1 MIMLTTNKVILV
13 TYASVFLGMEAIMNY
28 LISAYSV
35 NPYKGSEDSIGW
47 NWVLQYEK
55 NYKEGDRIIL
65 LTKKFN
71 EKDTRRGLKEFNIQ
85 HVELVIV
92 DVPNALNWFREK
104 HSAFHHMYYIL
115 WQHWAWLWVKH
126 SGIRFDVIHHV
137 TMNDYRIPSEMYKA
151 KGAKVIWGP
160 MGGAQVTPKPL
171 KVYEKNQFAAAFR
184 EFVNKSCSW
193 NPFYKKALRSYYKIY
208 CINNETQKQ
217 ISRIVGKDVPLMPE
231 LALRDEYKNLP
242 IQKRNNDILK
252 IVFVG
257 RLIGKKGIAFL
268 VDALSLMPT
277 DMDWELLI
285 FGDGDGDDRA
295 LIEKQIADSGIGKNV
310 KLMGNRPLD
319 QIAEAYQQ
327 ADVFVLPSLRET
339 SGNVLL
345 EAMAYAVPIVAFD
358 TSFCRLLKE
367 VDCGVFVNTE
377 QALEGIKEDYCK
389 AIVTLGQ
396 NKDLARQMGLNG
408 YEYVNKYLT
417 WESKYEAV
425 LKDII

>member
-1 MIMLTTNKVILV
+1 M
-13 TYASVFLGMEAIMNY
+13 MNY

-160 MGGAQVTPKPL
+160 MGGAQVTPRPL
-171 KVYEKNQFAAAFR
+171 KVYEKNQLVASFR

-208 CINNETQKQ
+208 CINDETQEQ

-242 IQKRNNDILK
+242 IRKGKNDILK

-257 RLIGKKGIAFL
+257 RLIGKKGITFL

-285 FGDGDGDDRA
+285 FGDGDDRA

-310 KLMGNRPLD
+310 KLMGNRPLN

-367 VDCGVFVNTE
+367 VDCGVFINTE
-377 QALEGIKEDYCK
+377 QALDNIKEDYCK

-396 NKDLARQMGLNG
+396 DKELAKQMGLNG
-408 YEYVNKYLT
+408 YKYVNSKLT
-417 WESKYEAV
+417 WDEKYR
-425 LKDII
+425 IIVNDM

>member
-1 MIMLTTNKVILV
+1 M
-13 TYASVFLGMEAIMNY
+13 MNY

-71 EKDTRRGLKEFNIQ
+71 EKDTRKGLEEFNIQ
-85 HVELVIV
+85 HVELVIA

-160 MGGAQVTPKPL
+160 MGGAQVTPRPL
-171 KVYEKNQFAAAFR
+171 KVYEKNQLVASFR

-242 IQKRNNDILK
+242 IRKGNNDILK

-277 DMDWELLI
+277 DMNWELLI
-285 FGDGDGDDRA
+285 FGDGDDHA

-310 KLMGNRPLD
+310 KLMGNRPLN

-367 VDCGVFVNTE
+367 VDCGVFINTE
-377 QALEGIKEDYCK
+377 QALDNIKEDDCK

-396 NKDLARQMGLNG
+396 DKKLAKQMGMNG
-408 YEYVNKYLT
+408 YKYVNSKLT
-417 WESKYEAV
+417 WDEKYR
-425 LKDII
+425 IIVNDM

>member
-1 MIMLTTNKVILV
+1 M
-13 TYASVFLGMEAIMNY
+13 MNY

-55 NYKEGDRIIL
+55 NYKKGDRIIL

-85 HVELVIV
+85 HVELIIV
-92 DVPNALNWFREK
+92 DVPDALNWFREK

-137 TMNDYRIPSEMYKA
+137 TMNDYRIPSELYKA

-171 KVYEKNQFAAAFR
+171 KVYEKNQLVASFR

-217 ISRIVGKDVPLMPE
+217 ISCIVGKDVPLMPE

-242 IQKRNNDILK
+242 IRKGKNDILK
-252 IVFVG
+252 I
-257 RLIGKKGIAFL
+257 
-268 VDALSLMPT
+268 
-277 DMDWELLI
+277 
-285 FGDGDGDDRA
+285 
-295 LIEKQIADSGIGKNV
+295 
-310 KLMGNRPLD
+310 
-319 QIAEAYQQ
+319 
-327 ADVFVLPSLRET
+327 VFVLPSLRET

-367 VDCGVFVNTE
+367 VDCGVFINTE
-377 QALEGIKEDYCK
+377 QALDNIKEDYCK

-396 NKDLARQMGLNG
+396 DKELAKQMGLNG
-408 YEYVNKYLT
+408 YKYVNSKLT
-417 WESKYEAV
+417 WDEKYR
-425 LKDII
+425 IIVNDM

>member
-1 MIMLTTNKVILV
+1 
-13 TYASVFLGMEAIMNY
+13 MNY

-137 TMNDYRIPSEMYKA
+137 TMNDYRIPSELYKA

-160 MGGAQVTPKPL
+160 MGGAQVTPKSL
-171 KVYEKNQFAAAFR
+171 KVYEKNQLVASFR

-193 NPFYKKALRSYYKIY
+193 NPLYKKALRSYYKIY

-242 IQKRNNDILK
+242 IRKGKNDILK

-277 DMDWELLI
+277 DMDWELWI
-285 FGDGDGDDRA
+285 FGDGDDRA

-310 KLMGNRPLD
+310 KLMGNRPLN

-358 TSFCRLLKE
+358 TSFCKE
-367 VDCGVFVNTE
+367 LANKQCGIFVNVN
-377 QALEGIKEDYCK
+377 QSLDKIKKDFCDAIIKLAEDK
-389 AIVTLGQ
+389 TLREKFG
-396 NKDLARQMGLNG
+396 RNG
-408 YEYVNKYLT
+408 YEYANRLT
-417 WESKYEAV
+417 WEDKYKKIISK
-425 LKDII
+425 

>member
-1 MIMLTTNKVILV
+1 M
-13 TYASVFLGMEAIMNY
+13 MNY

-55 NYKEGDRIIL
+55 NYKKGDRIIL

-85 HVELVIV
+85 HVELIIV
-92 DVPNALNWFREK
+92 DVPDALNWFREK

-137 TMNDYRIPSEMYKA
+137 TMNDYRIPSELYKA

-171 KVYEKNQFAAAFR
+171 KVYEKNQMVASFR

-208 CINNETQKQ
+208 CINIETQKQ
-217 ISRIVGKDVPLMPE
+217 ISCIVGKDVPLMPE

-242 IQKRNNDILK
+242 IRKGKNDILK

-285 FGDGDGDDRA
+285 FGDGDDRA
-295 LIEKQIADSGIGKNV
+295 LIEKQIADSGIGKKV
-310 KLMGNRPLD
+310 KLMGNRPLN

-367 VDCGVFVNTE
+367 VGCGVFINTE
-377 QALEGIKEDYCK
+377 QALDNIKEDYCK

-396 NKDLARQMGLNG
+396 DKELAKQMGLNG
-408 YEYVNKYLT
+408 YKYVNSKLT
-417 WESKYEAV
+417 WDEKYR
-425 LKDII
+425 IIVNDM

>member
-1 MIMLTTNKVILV
+1 M
-13 TYASVFLGMEAIMNY
+13 MNY
-28 LISAYSV
+28 LISAYSL

-85 HVELVIV
+85 HVELIIV
-92 DVPNALNWFREK
+92 DVPDALNWFREK

-137 TMNDYRIPSEMYKA
+137 TMNDYRIPSELYKA

-171 KVYEKNQFAAAFR
+171 KVYEKNQMVASFR

-208 CINNETQKQ
+208 CINIETQKQ
-217 ISRIVGKDVPLMPE
+217 ISCIVGKDVPLMPE

-242 IQKRNNDILK
+242 IRKGKNDILK

-285 FGDGDGDDRA
+285 FGDGDDRA

-310 KLMGNRPLD
+310 KLMGNRPLN

-367 VDCGVFVNTE
+367 VDCGVFINTE
-377 QALEGIKEDYCK
+377 QALDNIKEDYCK

-396 NKDLARQMGLNG
+396 DKELAKQMGLNG
-408 YEYVNKYLT
+408 YKYVNSKLT
-417 WESKYEAV
+417 WDEKYR
-425 LKDII
+425 IIVNDM

>member
-1 MIMLTTNKVILV
+1 MQRVEIGFLRKEIVAIVAFVILFIGRL
-13 TYASVFLGMEAIMNY
+13 TLSVVGFDNQLFQSVLRNIITIAFIVPLIELLKKVKIQKRFLI
-28 LISAYSV
+28 
-35 NPYKGSEDSIGW
+35 
-47 NWVLQYEK
+47 
-55 NYKEGDRIIL
+55 
-65 LTKKFN
+65 
-71 EKDTRRGLKEFNIQ
+71 
-85 HVELVIV
+85 
-92 DVPNALNWFREK
+92 
-104 HSAFHHMYYIL
+104 
-115 WQHWAWLWVKH
+115 WL
-126 SGIRFDVIHHV
+126 GTIHHV
-137 TMNDYRIPSEMYKA
+137 TMNDYRIPSELYKA

-160 MGGAQVTPKPL
+160 MGGAQVTPRPL
-171 KVYEKNQFAAAFR
+171 KVYEKNQLVASFR

-242 IQKRNNDILK
+242 IRKGNNDILK

-277 DMDWELLI
+277 DMNWELLI
-285 FGDGDGDDRA
+285 FGDGDDHA

-310 KLMGNRPLD
+310 KLMGNRPLN

-367 VDCGVFVNTE
+367 VDCGVFVNTD
-377 QALEGIKEDYCK
+377 QALEGIKEDWCNQSLTHVYKPDRFEKLVAFQLHLEELCASDVYSDEVRYRIK
-389 AIVTLGQ
+389 
-396 NKDLARQMGLNG
+396 RPFWFG
-408 YEYVNKYLT
+408 Y
-417 WESKYEAV
+417 W
-425 LKDII
+425 

>member
-1 MIMLTTNKVILV
+1 
-13 TYASVFLGMEAIMNY
+13 MNY

-137 TMNDYRIPSEMYKA
+137 TMNDYRIPSELYKA

-160 MGGAQVTPKPL
+160 VGGAQVTPRSL
-171 KVYEKNQFAAAFR
+171 KVYEKNQLVASFR

-193 NPFYKKALRSYYKIY
+193 NPLYKKALRSYYKIY

-242 IQKRNNDILK
+242 IRKRNNDILK

-285 FGDGDGDDRA
+285 FGDGDDRV

-310 KLMGNRPLD
+310 KLMGNRPLN

-358 TSFCRLLKE
+358 TSFCKE
-367 VDCGVFVNTE
+367 LSNKQCGIFVKVN
-377 QALEGIKEDYCK
+377 QSLDKIKKDFCDAIIKLAEDK
-389 AIVTLGQ
+389 TLREKFG
-396 NKDLARQMGLNG
+396 RNG
-408 YEYVNKYLT
+408 YEYANRLT
-417 WESKYEAV
+417 WEDKYKKIISK
-425 LKDII
+425 

>member
-1 MIMLTTNKVILV
+1 
-13 TYASVFLGMEAIMNY
+13 MNY

-137 TMNDYRIPSEMYKA
+137 TMNDYRIPSELYKA

-160 MGGAQVTPKPL
+160 MGGAQVTPRPL
-171 KVYEKNQFAAAFR
+171 KVYEKNQLVASFR

-242 IQKRNNDILK
+242 IRKGNNDILK

-277 DMDWELLI
+277 DMNWELLI
-285 FGDGDGDDRA
+285 FGDGDDRA

-310 KLMGNRPLD
+310 KLMGNRPLN

-377 QALEGIKEDYCK
+377 QALEDIKEDWCK
-389 AIVTLGQ
+389 AIVMLGRD
-396 NKDLARQMGLNG
+396 KKLAKQMGMNG
-408 YEYVNKYLT
+408 YKYVNSRLT
-417 WESKYEAV
+417 WDEKYKV
-425 LKDII
+425 IVNDM

>member
-1 MIMLTTNKVILV
+1 
-13 TYASVFLGMEAIMNY
+13 MNY

-126 SGIRFDVIHHV
+126 SGIHFDVIHHV
-137 TMNDYRIPSEMYKA
+137 TMNDYRIPSELYKA

-160 MGGAQVTPKPL
+160 MGGAQVTPRPL
-171 KVYEKNQFAAAFR
+171 KVYEKNQLVASFR

-217 ISRIVGKDVPLMPE
+217 IYRIVGKDVPLMPE

-242 IQKRNNDILK
+242 IRKGNNDILK

-277 DMDWELLI
+277 DMNWELLI
-285 FGDGDGDDRA
+285 FGDGDDHA

-310 KLMGNRPLD
+310 KLMGNRPLN

-367 VDCGVFVNTE
+367 VDCGVFVNTD
-377 QALEGIKEDYCK
+377 QALEGIKEDWCK

-396 NKDLARQMGLNG
+396 DKELAKQMGLNG
-408 YEYVNKYLT
+408 YKYVNSKLT
-417 WESKYEAV
+417 WDEKYR
-425 LKDII
+425 IIVNDM

>member
-1 MIMLTTNKVILV
+1 M
-13 TYASVFLGMEAIMNY
+13 MNY

-71 EKDTRRGLKEFNIQ
+71 EKDTRKGLEEFNIQ

-92 DVPNALNWFREK
+92 DVPDALNWFREK

-160 MGGAQVTPKPL
+160 MGGAQVTPRPL
-171 KVYEKNQFAAAFR
+171 KVYEKNQLVASFR

-242 IQKRNNDILK
+242 IRKGKNDILK

-285 FGDGDGDDRA
+285 FGDGDDRA

-310 KLMGNRPLD
+310 KLMGNRPLN

-367 VDCGVFVNTE
+367 VDCGVFINTE
-377 QALEGIKEDYCK
+377 QALDNIKEDYCK

-396 NKDLARQMGLNG
+396 DKELAKQMGLNG
-408 YEYVNKYLT
+408 YKYVNSKLT
-417 WESKYEAV
+417 WDEKYR
-425 LKDII
+425 IIVNDM

>member
-1 MIMLTTNKVILV
+1 
-13 TYASVFLGMEAIMNY
+13 MNY

-137 TMNDYRIPSEMYKA
+137 TMNDYRIPSELYKA

-160 MGGAQVTPKPL
+160 MGGAQVTPRPL
-171 KVYEKNQFAAAFR
+171 KVYEKNQLVASFR

-242 IQKRNNDILK
+242 IRKGKNDILK

-285 FGDGDGDDRA
+285 FGDGDDRA
-295 LIEKQIADSGIGKNV
+295 LIEKQISDSGIRKNV
-310 KLMGNRPLD
+310 KLMGNRPLN

-367 VDCGVFVNTE
+367 VDCGVFINTD
-377 QALEGIKEDYCK
+377 QALEGIKGDWCK

-396 NKDLARQMGLNG
+396 DKELAKQMGLNG
-408 YEYVNKYLT
+408 YKYVNSKLT
-417 WESKYEAV
+417 WDEKYR
-425 LKDII
+425 IIVNDM

>member
-1 MIMLTTNKVILV
+1 MIMLSTNKVILV
-13 TYASVFLGMEAIMNY
+13 TYASVFLGTEAIMNY

-137 TMNDYRIPSEMYKA
+137 TMNDYRIPSELYKA

-160 MGGAQVTPKPL
+160 MGGAQVTPRPL
-171 KVYEKNQFAAAFR
+171 KVYEKNQLVASFR

-242 IQKRNNDILK
+242 IRKGNNDILK

-277 DMDWELLI
+277 DMNWELLI
-285 FGDGDGDDRA
+285 FGDGDDRA

-310 KLMGNRPLD
+310 KLMGNRPLN

-377 QALEGIKEDYCK
+377 QALEDIKEDWCK
-389 AIVTLGQ
+389 AIVMLGRD
-396 NKDLARQMGLNG
+396 KKLAKQMGMNG
-408 YEYVNKYLT
+408 YKYVNSRLT
-417 WESKYEAV
+417 WDEKYKV
-425 LKDII
+425 IVNDM

>member
-1 MIMLTTNKVILV
+1 M
-13 TYASVFLGMEAIMNY
+13 MNY

-55 NYKEGDRIIL
+55 NYKKGDRIIL

-92 DVPNALNWFREK
+92 DVPDALNWFREK

-160 MGGAQVTPKPL
+160 MGGAQVTPRPL
-171 KVYEKNQFAAAFR
+171 KVYEKNQLVASFR

-242 IQKRNNDILK
+242 IRKGKNDILK

-285 FGDGDGDDRA
+285 FGDSDDRA
-295 LIEKQIADSGIGKNV
+295 LIEKQIADSGIGKNI
-310 KLMGNRPLD
+310 KLMGNRPLN

-396 NKDLARQMGLNG
+396 DKELAKQMGLNG
-408 YEYVNKYLT
+408 YKYVNSKLT
-417 WESKYEAV
+417 WDEKYR
-425 LKDII
+425 IIVNNM

>member
-1 MIMLTTNKVILV
+1 
-13 TYASVFLGMEAIMNY
+13 MNY

-71 EKDTRRGLKEFNIQ
+71 EKDTRKGLEEFNIQ

-160 MGGAQVTPKPL
+160 MGGAQVTPRPL
-171 KVYEKNQFAAAFR
+171 KVYEKNQLVASFR

-242 IQKRNNDILK
+242 IRKGNNDILK

-277 DMDWELLI
+277 DMNWELLI
-285 FGDGDGDDRA
+285 FGDGDDHA

-310 KLMGNRPLD
+310 KLMGNRPLN

-367 VDCGVFVNTE
+367 VDCGVFINTE
-377 QALEGIKEDYCK
+377 QALDNIKEDYCK

-396 NKDLARQMGLNG
+396 DKELAKQMGMNG
-408 YEYVNKYLT
+408 YKYVNSKLT
-417 WESKYEAV
+417 WDEKYR
-425 LKDII
+425 IIVNDM

>member
-1 MIMLTTNKVILV
+1 
-13 TYASVFLGMEAIMNY
+13 MNY

-71 EKDTRRGLKEFNIQ
+71 EKDTRKGLEEFNIQ

-92 DVPNALNWFREK
+92 DVPNVLNWFREK

-160 MGGAQVTPKPL
+160 MGGAQVTPRPL
-171 KVYEKNQFAAAFR
+171 KVYEKNQLVASFR

-242 IQKRNNDILK
+242 IRKGNNDILK

-277 DMDWELLI
+277 DMNWELLI
-285 FGDGDGDDRA
+285 FGDGDDHA

-310 KLMGNRPLD
+310 KLMGNRPLN

-367 VDCGVFVNTE
+367 VDCGVFINTE
-377 QALEGIKEDYCK
+377 QALNNIKEDYCK

-396 NKDLARQMGLNG
+396 DKELAKQMGMNG
-408 YEYVNKYLT
+408 YKYVNSKLT
-417 WESKYEAV
+417 WDEKYR
-425 LKDII
+425 IIVNDM

>member
-1 MIMLTTNKVILV
+1 
-13 TYASVFLGMEAIMNY
+13 MNY

-137 TMNDYRIPSEMYKA
+137 TMNDYRIPSELYKA
-151 KGAKVIWGP
+151 KGAKVIWGL
-160 MGGAQVTPKPL
+160 MGGAQVTPRPL
-171 KVYEKNQFAAAFR
+171 KVYEKNQLVASFR

-242 IQKRNNDILK
+242 IRKGKNDILK

-285 FGDGDGDDRA
+285 FGDGDDRA

-310 KLMGNRPLD
+310 KLMGNRPLN

-367 VDCGVFVNTE
+367 VDCGVFINTE
-377 QALEGIKEDYCK
+377 QALDNIKEDYCK

-396 NKDLARQMGLNG
+396 DKELAKQMGLNG
-408 YEYVNKYLT
+408 YKYVNSKLT
-417 WESKYEAV
+417 WDEKYR
-425 LKDII
+425 IIVNDM

>member
-1 MIMLTTNKVILV
+1 M
-13 TYASVFLGMEAIMNY
+13 MNY

-55 NYKEGDRIIL
+55 NYKKGDRIIL

-92 DVPNALNWFREK
+92 DVPDALNWFREK

-160 MGGAQVTPKPL
+160 MGGAQVTPRPL
-171 KVYEKNQFAAAFR
+171 KVYEKNQLVASFR

-242 IQKRNNDILK
+242 IRKGKNDILK

-285 FGDGDGDDRA
+285 FGDGDDRA
-295 LIEKQIADSGIGKNV
+295 LIEKQIADSGIGKNI
-310 KLMGNRPLD
+310 KLMGNRPLN

-396 NKDLARQMGLNG
+396 DKELAKQMGLNG
-408 YEYVNKYLT
+408 YKYVNSKLT
-417 WESKYEAV
+417 WDAYLFYALTDAV
-425 LKDII
+425 KEIMRCEKFEEQL

>member
-1 MIMLTTNKVILV
+1 MV
-13 TYASVFLGMEAIMNY
+13 NY

-85 HVELVIV
+85 HVELIIV
-92 DVPNALNWFREK
+92 DVPDALNWFREK

-126 SGIRFDVIHHV
+126 SGIHFDVIHHV
-137 TMNDYRIPSEMYKA
+137 TMNDYRIPSELYKA

-160 MGGAQVTPKPL
+160 MGGAQVTPRPL
-171 KVYEKNQFAAAFR
+171 KVYEKNQLVASFR

-217 ISRIVGKDVPLMPE
+217 ISCIVGKDVPLMPE

-242 IQKRNNDILK
+242 IRKGNNDILK

-277 DMDWELLI
+277 DMNWELLI
-285 FGDGDGDDRA
+285 FGDGDDHA

-310 KLMGNRPLD
+310 KLMGNRPLN

-367 VDCGVFVNTE
+367 VDCGVFVNTD
-377 QALEGIKEDYCK
+377 QALEGIKEDWCK

-396 NKDLARQMGLNG
+396 DKELAKQMGLNG
-408 YEYVNKYLT
+408 YKYVNSKLT
-417 WESKYEAV
+417 WDEKYR
-425 LKDII
+425 IIVNDM

>member
-1 MIMLTTNKVILV
+1 
-13 TYASVFLGMEAIMNY
+13 MNY

-65 LTKKFN
+65 LTKEFN
-71 EKDTRRGLKEFNIQ
+71 AKDTRRGLKEFNIQ

-137 TMNDYRIPSEMYKA
+137 TMNDYRIPSELYKA

-160 MGGAQVTPKPL
+160 MGGAQVTPRPL
-171 KVYEKNQFAAAFR
+171 KVYEKNQLVASFR

-242 IQKRNNDILK
+242 IRKENNDILK

-277 DMDWELLI
+277 DMNWELLI
-285 FGDGDGDDRA
+285 FGDGDDRA

-310 KLMGNRPLD
+310 KLMGNRPLN

-377 QALEGIKEDYCK
+377 QALEGIKEDWCK
-389 AIVTLGQ
+389 AIVILGRD
-396 NKDLARQMGLNG
+396 KKLAKRMGMNG
-408 YEYVNKYLT
+408 YKYVNSRLT
-417 WESKYEAV
+417 WDEKYR
-425 LKDII
+425 IIVNDM

>member
-1 MIMLTTNKVILV
+1 MV
-13 TYASVFLGMEAIMNY
+13 NY

-126 SGIRFDVIHHV
+126 SGIHFDVIHHV
-137 TMNDYRIPSEMYKA
+137 TMNDYRIPSELYKA

-171 KVYEKNQFAAAFR
+171 KVYEKNQLVASFR

-242 IQKRNNDILK
+242 IRKGNNDILK

-277 DMDWELLI
+277 DMNWELLI
-285 FGDGDGDDRA
+285 FGDGDDHA

-310 KLMGNRPLD
+310 KLMGNRPLN

-377 QALEGIKEDYCK
+377 QALEGIKEDWCK
-389 AIVTLGQ
+389 AIVMLGRD
-396 NKDLARQMGLNG
+396 KKLAKRMGMNG
-408 YEYVNKYLT
+408 YKYVNSRLT
-417 WESKYEAV
+417 WDEKYKV
-425 LKDII
+425 IVNDM

>member
-1 MIMLTTNKVILV
+1 
-13 TYASVFLGMEAIMNY
+13 MNY

-104 HSAFHHMYYIL
+104 YSAFHHMYYIL

-137 TMNDYRIPSEMYKA
+137 TMNDYRIPSELYKA

-160 MGGAQVTPKPL
+160 MGGAQVTPRSL
-171 KVYEKNQFAAAFR
+171 KVYEKNQLVASFR

-242 IQKRNNDILK
+242 IRKRNNDILK

-277 DMDWELLI
+277 DMNWELLI
-285 FGDGDGDDRA
+285 FGDGDDRA

-310 KLMGNRPLD
+310 KLMGNRPLN

-358 TSFCRLLKE
+358 TSFCKE
-367 VDCGVFVNTE
+367 LSNKQCGIFVNVN
-377 QALEGIKEDYCK
+377 QSLDKIKKDFCDAIIKLAEDK
-389 AIVTLGQ
+389 TLRENFG
-396 NKDLARQMGLNG
+396 RNG
-408 YEYVNKYLT
+408 YEYANRLT
-417 WESKYEAV
+417 WEDKYNKIISK
-425 LKDII
+425 

>member
-1 MIMLTTNKVILV
+1 MV
-13 TYASVFLGMEAIMNY
+13 NY

-126 SGIRFDVIHHV
+126 SGIHFDVIHHV
-137 TMNDYRIPSEMYKA
+137 TMNDYRIPSELYKA

-160 MGGAQVTPKPL
+160 MGGAQVTPRPL
-171 KVYEKNQFAAAFR
+171 KVYEKNQLVASFR

-242 IQKRNNDILK
+242 IRKGNNDIFK

-277 DMDWELLI
+277 DMNWELLI
-285 FGDGDGDDRA
+285 FGDGDDHA
-295 LIEKQIADSGIGKNV
+295 LIEKQIADSGIEKNV
-310 KLMGNRPLD
+310 KLMGNRPLN

-367 VDCGVFVNTE
+367 VDCGVFVNTD
-377 QALEGIKEDYCK
+377 QALEGIKEDWCK

-396 NKDLARQMGLNG
+396 DKELAKQMGLNG
-408 YEYVNKYLT
+408 FKYVNSKLT
-417 WESKYEAV
+417 WDEKYR
-425 LKDII
+425 IIVNDM

>member
-1 MIMLTTNKVILV
+1 M
-13 TYASVFLGMEAIMNY
+13 MNY

-55 NYKEGDRIIL
+55 NYKKGDRIIL

-85 HVELVIV
+85 HVELIIV
-92 DVPNALNWFREK
+92 DVPDALNWFREK

-137 TMNDYRIPSEMYKA
+137 TMNDYRIPSELYKA

-160 MGGAQVTPKPL
+160 MGGAQVTPRPL
-171 KVYEKNQFAAAFR
+171 KVYEKNQLVASFR

-242 IQKRNNDILK
+242 IRKGNNDILK

-277 DMDWELLI
+277 DMNWELLI
-285 FGDGDGDDRA
+285 FGDGDDHA

-310 KLMGNRPLD
+310 KLMGNRPLN

-367 VDCGVFVNTE
+367 VDCGVFVNTD
-377 QALEGIKEDYCK
+377 QALEGIKEDWCK

-396 NKDLARQMGLNG
+396 DKELAKQMGLNG
-408 YEYVNKYLT
+408 YKYVNSKLT
-417 WESKYEAV
+417 WDEKYR
-425 LKDII
+425 IIVNDM

>member
-1 MIMLTTNKVILV
+1 
-13 TYASVFLGMEAIMNY
+13 MNY

-55 NYKEGDRIIL
+55 NYKKGDRIIL

-71 EKDTRRGLKEFNIQ
+71 EKDTRKGLEEFNIQ

-160 MGGAQVTPKPL
+160 MGGAQVTPRPL
-171 KVYEKNQFAAAFR
+171 KVYEKNQLVASFR

-242 IQKRNNDILK
+242 IRKGNNDILK

-277 DMDWELLI
+277 DMNWELLI
-285 FGDGDGDDRA
+285 FGDGDDHA

-310 KLMGNRPLD
+310 KLMGNRPLN

-367 VDCGVFVNTE
+367 VDCGVFINTE
-377 QALEGIKEDYCK
+377 QALDNIKEDYCK

-396 NKDLARQMGLNG
+396 DKELAKQMGMNG
-408 YEYVNKYLT
+408 YKYVNSKLT
-417 WESKYEAV
+417 WDEKYR
-425 LKDII
+425 IIVNDM

>member
-1 MIMLTTNKVILV
+1 MV
-13 TYASVFLGMEAIMNY
+13 NY

-137 TMNDYRIPSEMYKA
+137 TMNDYRIPSELYKA

-160 MGGAQVTPKPL
+160 MGGAQVTPRPL
-171 KVYEKNQFAAAFR
+171 KVYEKNQLVASFR

-242 IQKRNNDILK
+242 IRKGNNDILK

-257 RLIGKKGIAFL
+257 RLIGKKEIAFL

-277 DMDWELLI
+277 DMNWELLI
-285 FGDGDGDDRA
+285 FGDGDDHA

-310 KLMGNRPLD
+310 KLMGNRPLN

-367 VDCGVFVNTE
+367 VDCGVFVNTD
-377 QALEGIKEDYCK
+377 QALEGIKEDWCK

-396 NKDLARQMGLNG
+396 DKELAKQMGLNG
-408 YEYVNKYLT
+408 YKYVNSKLT
-417 WESKYEAV
+417 WDEKYR
-425 LKDII
+425 IIVNDM

>member
-1 MIMLTTNKVILV
+1 M
-13 TYASVFLGMEAIMNY
+13 MNY

-92 DVPNALNWFREK
+92 DVPDALNWFREK

-126 SGIRFDVIHHV
+126 SGIHFDVIHHV

-160 MGGAQVTPKPL
+160 MGGAQVTPRPL
-171 KVYEKNQFAAAFR
+171 KVYEKNQLVASFR

-242 IQKRNNDILK
+242 IRKGNNDILK

-277 DMDWELLI
+277 DMNWELLI
-285 FGDGDGDDRA
+285 FGDGDDHA

-310 KLMGNRPLD
+310 KLMGNRPLN

-367 VDCGVFVNTE
+367 VDCGVFVNTD
-377 QALEGIKEDYCK
+377 QALEGIKEDWCK

-396 NKDLARQMGLNG
+396 DKELAKQMGLNG
-408 YEYVNKYLT
+408 YKYVNSKLT
-417 WESKYEAV
+417 WDEKYR
-425 LKDII
+425 IIVNDM

>member
-1 MIMLTTNKVILV
+1 
-13 TYASVFLGMEAIMNY
+13 MNY

-55 NYKEGDRIIL
+55 NYKKGDRIIL

-92 DVPNALNWFREK
+92 DVPDALNWFREK

-160 MGGAQVTPKPL
+160 MGGAQVTPRPL
-171 KVYEKNQFAAAFR
+171 KVYEKNQLVASFR

-242 IQKRNNDILK
+242 IRKGKNDILK

-285 FGDGDGDDRA
+285 FGDGDDRA

-310 KLMGNRPLD
+310 KLMGNRPLN

-389 AIVTLGQ
+389 AIVTLGED
-396 NKDLARQMGLNG
+396 KELAKQMGLNG
-408 YEYVNKYLT
+408 YKYVNSKLT
-417 WESKYEAV
+417 WDEKYR
-425 LKDII
+425 IIVNNM

>member
-1 MIMLTTNKVILV
+1 
-13 TYASVFLGMEAIMNY
+13 MNY

-55 NYKEGDRIIL
+55 NYKKGDRIIL

-126 SGIRFDVIHHV
+126 SEIRFDVIHHV
-137 TMNDYRIPSEMYKA
+137 TMNDYRIPSELYKA

-160 MGGAQVTPKPL
+160 MGGAQVTPRPL
-171 KVYEKNQFAAAFR
+171 KVYEKNQLVASFR

-193 NPFYKKALRSYYKIY
+193 NPFYKKALRAYYKIY

-217 ISRIVGKDVPLMPE
+217 ISHIVGKDVPLMPE

-242 IQKRNNDILK
+242 IRKGNNDILK

-277 DMDWELLI
+277 DMNWELLI
-285 FGDGDGDDRA
+285 FGDGDDHA

-310 KLMGNRPLD
+310 KLMGNRPLN

-367 VDCGVFVNTE
+367 VDCGVFVNTD
-377 QALEGIKEDYCK
+377 QALEGIKEDWCK

-396 NKDLARQMGLNG
+396 DKELAKQMGLNG
-408 YEYVNKYLT
+408 YKYVNSKLT
-417 WESKYEAV
+417 WDEKYR
-425 LKDII
+425 IIVNDM

>member
-1 MIMLTTNKVILV
+1 
-13 TYASVFLGMEAIMNY
+13 MNY

-137 TMNDYRIPSEMYKA
+137 TMNDYRIPSELYKA

-160 MGGAQVTPKPL
+160 MGGAQVTPRPL
-171 KVYEKNQFAAAFR
+171 KVYEKNQLVANFR

-242 IQKRNNDILK
+242 IRKGRNDILK

-285 FGDGDGDDRA
+285 FGDGDDRA
-295 LIEKQIADSGIGKNV
+295 LIEKQISDSGIGKNV
-310 KLMGNRPLD
+310 KLMGNRPLN

-358 TSFCRLLKE
+358 TIFCRLLKE
-367 VDCGVFVNTE
+367 VDCGVFVNTD
-377 QALEGIKEDYCK
+377 QALEGIKEDWCK

-396 NKDLARQMGLNG
+396 DKELAKQMGLNG
-408 YEYVNKYLT
+408 YKYVNSKLT
-417 WESKYEAV
+417 WDEKYR
-425 LKDII
+425 IIVNDM

>member
-1 MIMLTTNKVILV
+1 MGDYRIPGEMSKAKNARTIFGPVGGAQITPDSLKIYEKNIITAKIRELV
-13 TYASVFLGMEAIMNY
+13 NASC
-28 LISAYSV
+28 SV
-35 NPYKGSEDSIGW
+35 NPFYI
-47 NWVLQYEK
+47 
-55 NYKEGDRIIL
+55 
-65 LTKKFN
+65 KKIRAYTDVIASN
-71 EKDTRRGLKEFNIQ
+71 DETYQ

-242 IQKRNNDILK
+242 TPLLRTMISSAYFTAFFSPPRMNLDATLPRHFSRSQSKPWIVLTTRLPKSFGIQQ
-252 IVFVG
+252 
-257 RLIGKKGIAFL
+257 KKAGPSAWICTTSYL
-268 VDALSLMPT
+268 PNAL
-277 DMDWELLI
+277 
-285 FGDGDGDDRA
+285 
-295 LIEKQIADSGIGKNV
+295 
-310 KLMGNRPLD
+310 
-319 QIAEAYQQ
+319 
-327 ADVFVLPSLRET
+327 
-339 SGNVLL
+339 
-345 EAMAYAVPIVAFD
+345 
-358 TSFCRLLKE
+358 
-367 VDCGVFVNTE
+367 
-377 QALEGIKEDYCK
+377 
-389 AIVTLGQ
+389 
-396 NKDLARQMGLNG
+396 
-408 YEYVNKYLT
+408 
-417 WESKYEAV
+417 
-425 LKDII
+425 

>member
-1 MIMLTTNKVILV
+1 M
-13 TYASVFLGMEAIMNY
+13 MNY

-71 EKDTRRGLKEFNIQ
+71 EKDTRKGLEEFNIQ

-160 MGGAQVTPKPL
+160 MGGAQVTPRPL
-171 KVYEKNQFAAAFR
+171 KVYKKNQLVASFR

-242 IQKRNNDILK
+242 IRKGNNDILK

-277 DMDWELLI
+277 DMNWELLI
-285 FGDGDGDDRA
+285 FGDGDDHA

-310 KLMGNRPLD
+310 KLMGNRPLN

-367 VDCGVFVNTE
+367 VDCGVFINTE
-377 QALEGIKEDYCK
+377 QALDNIKEDYCK

-396 NKDLARQMGLNG
+396 DKELAKQMGMNG
-408 YEYVNKYLT
+408 YKYVNSKLT
-417 WESKYEAV
+417 WDEKYR
-425 LKDII
+425 IIVNDM

>member
-1 MIMLTTNKVILV
+1 M
-13 TYASVFLGMEAIMNY
+13 MNY

-55 NYKEGDRIIL
+55 NYKKGDRIIL

-85 HVELVIV
+85 HVELIIV
-92 DVPNALNWFREK
+92 DVPDALNWFREK

-137 TMNDYRIPSEMYKA
+137 TMNDYRIPSELYKA

-160 MGGAQVTPKPL
+160 MRGAQVTPKPL
-171 KVYEKNQFAAAFR
+171 KVYEKNQLVASFR

-217 ISRIVGKDVPLMPE
+217 ISCIVGKDVPLMPE

-242 IQKRNNDILK
+242 IRKGKNDILK

-285 FGDGDGDDRA
+285 FGDGDDRA
-295 LIEKQIADSGIGKNV
+295 LIEKQIADSGIGKKV
-310 KLMGNRPLD
+310 KLMGNRPLN

-367 VDCGVFVNTE
+367 VDCGVFINTE
-377 QALEGIKEDYCK
+377 QALDNIKEDYCK

-396 NKDLARQMGLNG
+396 DKELAKQMGLNG
-408 YEYVNKYLT
+408 YKYVNSKLT
-417 WESKYEAV
+417 WDEKYR
-425 LKDII
+425 IIVNDM

>member
-1 MIMLTTNKVILV
+1 
-13 TYASVFLGMEAIMNY
+13 MNY

-55 NYKEGDRIIL
+55 NYKKGDRIIL

-85 HVELVIV
+85 HVELIIV
-92 DVPNALNWFREK
+92 DVPDALNWFREK

-137 TMNDYRIPSEMYKA
+137 TMNDYRIPSELYKA

-171 KVYEKNQFAAAFR
+171 KVYEKNQLVASFR

-217 ISRIVGKDVPLMPE
+217 ISCIVGKDVPLMPE

-242 IQKRNNDILK
+242 IRKGKNDILK

-285 FGDGDGDDRA
+285 FGDGDDRA
-295 LIEKQIADSGIGKNV
+295 LIEKQIADSGIGKKV
-310 KLMGNRPLD
+310 KLMGNRPLN

-367 VDCGVFVNTE
+367 VDCGVFINTE
-377 QALEGIKEDYCK
+377 QALDNIKEDYCK

-396 NKDLARQMGLNG
+396 DKELAKQMGLNG
-408 YEYVNKYLT
+408 YKYVNSKLTLDEKYR
-417 WESKYEAV
+417 
-425 LKDII
+425 IIVNDM

>member
-1 MIMLTTNKVILV
+1 
-13 TYASVFLGMEAIMNY
+13 MNY

-71 EKDTRRGLKEFNIQ
+71 EKDTRKGLEEFNIQ

-92 DVPNALNWFREK
+92 DVPDALNWFREK

-151 KGAKVIWGP
+151 KGAKVIWGS

-171 KVYEKNQFAAAFR
+171 KVYEKNQLVASFR
-184 EFVNKSCSW
+184 EFVNRSCSW

-217 ISRIVGKDVPLMPE
+217 ISRIVGKNVPLMPE

-242 IQKRNNDILK
+242 IRKGNNDILK

-277 DMDWELLI
+277 DMNWELLI
-285 FGDGDGDDRA
+285 FGDGDDHA

-310 KLMGNRPLD
+310 KLMGNRTLN

-367 VDCGVFVNTE
+367 VDCGVFINTE
-377 QALEGIKEDYCK
+377 QALDNIKEDYCK

-396 NKDLARQMGLNG
+396 DKELAKQMGLNG
-408 YEYVNKYLT
+408 YKYVNSKLT
-417 WESKYEAV
+417 WDEKYR
-425 LKDII
+425 IIVNDM